1 MKVSHFSVAE
11 TVREVENLLDWQQH
25 RQEQKKKQKKPQQE
39 AEVSLLSIV
48 SY

>member
-1 MKVSHFSVAE
+1 MKVFLHFSVAE

-25 RQEQKKKQKKPQQE
+25 RQEQKKNKQQE

-48 SY
+48 SYSE